1 MFQLGHGT
9 LRRCY
14 SSQFSTRPGL
24 LKTSFRIYLA
34 SAILLAVP
42 SVSAYAQEAHL
53 PAFDGFSYL
62 RDPLFNRTIAHQ
74 TMVPTK
80 PVECIEPKAEVKTE
94 IVPAVE
100 KNDCPEMTEEQALS
114 QRERFELQLAL
125 DKALSQVLKLT
136 VDYEAL
142 RTRVQNLGSRVGG
155 TEGFS
160 QRDGRELQELTA
172 INNKRLADRD
182 EQLSLLQ
189 TRLDAAQARY
199 HSENASRLLAE
210 EQLKALQSK
219 NIKPKESVS
228 DSDGKLQLFTE
239 QLDNSKLLIRQLE
252 IDLAAEKADN
262 AKLLAEQKQALAEL
276 KQAGNDEQTASA
288 ELKQASNGEQTAS
301 AELKQASNGEHTSSP
316 FETSREWVIEGLK
329 FKRGSADIESNSI
342 ESLNVL
348 VEHLKQNTK
357 LTVQVNGYTD
367 SIGSNEANL
376 RLSQA
381 RADSVADHLIRQGV
395 ETYRVKALGYGESR
409 PLGNNQLE
417 QGRLLNRRV
426 AVLFLN

>member
-142 RTRVQNLGSRVGG
+142 RTRVQSLSSRVGG

-189 TRLDAAQARY
+189 TRLDAAQATY

-276 KQAGNDEQTASA
+276 KQAGND
-288 ELKQASNGEQTAS
+288 EQTAS

-409 PLGNNQLE
+409 PLGNNRLE